1 MASPSQ
7 NTFGVDTTHSPLSE
21 VAATATRTEAETHT
35 EEHKT
40 TVVQRILL
48 GELTAERACE
58 QEGLTTEELTEWV
71 RVYRRATR
79 RAVDDQLAA
88 ALSAQ
93 GLEVDDFVLSGNL
106 ESMAVAELI
115 QTIQYGRKD
124 AHIRIEHDGAHSH
137 IWCMDGD
144 VIDARSSALIG
155 APAVY
160 RLLSLCEGRLQ
171 ADFSK
176 VLRPRTIEAST
187 QALMLESAKRFDECR
202 ALRERIGDTLQYYV
216 QSATSVLAEAQL
228 TPAELEVLRAFDGS
242 RDVETVVRE
251 SALPDLESLAL
262 IARLLSERWLSAKPV
277 PAFAAGA
284 ERTPAS
290 SAERTPASSAE
301 RTPAERTL
309 PSPAERTLPS
319 PSASLPLWSKRGLEL
334 SVVPFAASLR
344 ARLSEPVN
352 TRRWVWAGL
361 LTGAAAL
368 PLAFA
373 VGFWSARQQAVQAV
387 VREVEGGRRAAAA
400 GLASAVC
407 GADMALVSTGARAA
421 SGAGFEPGD
430 VGATRPYCLSQREIK
445 TDQFADC
452 VAAGKCQAAQ
462 TDFEPAAL
470 PSLAEASNDALAHCN
485 AGRPGHERYPINC
498 VTFQQ
503 AAEYCAWRGARLP
516 TELEW
521 EHAATA
527 NSPAGESTPDSIAE
541 LSGGVAE
548 WTSGHV
554 GTRSPGLEG
563 APDLHVVLGGGLAKA
578 KSRTSKPS

>member
-1 MASPSQ
+1 VASSSH
-7 NTFGVDTTHSPLSE
+7 NSFGIEPNPGVSGVPTVKDP
-21 VAATATRTEAETHT
+21 TEGDLHT

-40 TVVQRILL
+40 SIVQRILL
-48 GELTAERACE
+48 GELTAEQACE

-144 VIDARSSALIG
+144 VIDARCGKLVG

-160 RLLSLCEGRLQ
+160 RLLSLRHGRLQ

-176 VLRPRTIEAST
+176 VARAHTIEAST

-202 ALRERIGDTLQYYV
+202 ALRERIGDMTARYV
-216 QSATSVLAEAQL
+216 QSPTALTGEAL
-228 TPAELEVLRAFDGS
+228 LEPAQREVLRAFDGS

-251 SALPDLESLAL
+251 SAMPDLETLGT
-262 IARLLSERWLSAKPV
+262 IARLC
-277 PAFAAGA
+277 A
-284 ERTPAS
+284 ESWITLQPLELEAD
-290 SAERTPASSAE
+290 A
-301 RTPAERTL
+301 TL
-309 PSPAERTLPS
+309 PSPAQAPVSSRR
-319 PSASLPLWSKRGLEL
+319 SLQL
-334 SVVPFAASLR
+334 SVLPFAASLR

-373 VGFWSARQQAVQAV
+373 VGFWSARQQSEQVSPPETGAAP
-387 VREVEGGRRAAAA
+387 RAAAVGFA
-400 GLASAVC
+400 PALCGAEMALIQPPSAVSNGPEGGGPLPPFC
-407 GADMALVSTGARAA
+407 LGTHEVTTGQY
-421 SGAGFEPGD
+421 SG
-430 VGATRPYCLSQREIK
+430 
-445 TDQFADC
+445 C

-462 TDFEPAAL
+462 SDFDPAAAAE
-470 PSLAEASNDALAHCN
+470 PSSDPLAHCN
-485 AGRPGHERYPINC
+485 SGRPGHERHPMNC
-498 VTFQQ
+498 VTFRQ
-503 AAEYCAWRGARLP
+503 AEEYCAWRGGRLP
-516 TELEW
+516 TESEW
-521 EHAATA
+521 EFAAKE
-527 NSPAGESTPDSIAE
+527 SAGSAGG
-541 LSGGVAE
+541 LSDLFGSVSE
-548 WTSGHV
+548 WTSGRVAARNPSTPHDA
-554 GTRSPGLEG
+554 SN
-563 APDLHVVLGGGLAKA
+563 DLYVVLGGGLAQSSGTRNDRPTRLYMNA
-578 KSRTSKPS
+578 STQGRSVGFRCALGVETTASKPAR